1 LTGARRTQGLDRASR
16 DLALAVQGR
25 AQRHEI
31 GLDHILWGN
40 DYPHYEGTFPNNR
53 KTLRHTMHDMPD
65 SERRLILGENAAK
78 LYKFDLAQL
87 KPIVERCGPTP
98 EEISRPTSLA
108 LRFAHRIAAATVSI
122 TSVGPQSL
130 RTPAARFRLSSRS
143 SASRA
148 TLGSP

>member
-1 LTGARRTQGLDRASR
+1 MPPHPPSHYAKLNCYYGASAPSR
-16 DLALAVQGR
+16 GELAG
-25 AQRHEI
+25 RHEI

-78 LYKFDLAQL
+78 LYKFDLAAL

-98 EEISRPTSLA
+98 EELSLP
-108 LRFAHRIAAATVSI
+108 LAAAEI
-122 TSVGPQSL
+122 PQN
-130 RTPAARFRLSSRS
+130 THTNAFR
-143 SASRA
+143 
-148 TLGSP
+148 